1 MIRCV
6 RLWSGDDGQSHVE
19 TGNIEMGQPGEAG
32 PSVLSDVMPAHGVSF
47 EETPVTS
54 SLAWHTAPH
63 RQFVITIGGVLDFV
77 TRDGDGFRLEPRIIL
92 LAEDTAGG
100 GHRWSIVGTDPWQRV
115 YVRLPADVAVPFTPD
130 GRWRTRARRR
140 P

>member
-6 RLWSGDDGQSHVE
+6 RLWSGDDGQSHVILGSIALGE
-19 TGNIEMGQPGEAG
+19 PGEAG
-32 PSVLSDVMPAHGVSF
+32 PSRLSTLIDAHRVRF

-63 RQFVITIGGVLDFV
+63 RQFVITIGGELDFV
-77 TRDGDGFRLEPRIIL
+77 TRDGESFRLSPQTIL

-100 GHRWSIVGTDPWQRV
+100 GHRWSIVGSDPWQRV
-115 YVRLPADVAVPFTPD
+115 YVQLPPDATVPFTPD
-130 GRWRTRARRR
+130 AG
-140 P
+140 